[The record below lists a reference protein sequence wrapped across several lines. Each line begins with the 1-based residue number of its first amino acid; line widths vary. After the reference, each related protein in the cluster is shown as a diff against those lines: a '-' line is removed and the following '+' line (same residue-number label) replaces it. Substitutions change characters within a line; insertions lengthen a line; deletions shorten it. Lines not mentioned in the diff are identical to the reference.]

1 METLKCTKVE
11 VAILKVS
18 RKQKTLADVKVVLNE
33 QLQLTGLRIED
44 GEHGFYVAYPQH
56 SQKDDIVYP
65 WIFYP
70 LSKELRDHIELC
82 ALEKYQELR
91 DA

>member
-11 VAILKVS
+11 VAILKAS

-33 QLQLTGLRIED
+33 QLQLTGLKIED
-44 GEHGFYVAYPQH
+44 GEHGFYVAYPQT
-56 SQKDDIVYP
+56 KNNDDVIP
-65 WIFYP
+65 WVFYP

-82 ALEKYQELR
+82 VLEKYQELCL
-91 DA
+91 A